1 MINSIRLVN
10 WRSHS
15 DTALEFRSG
24 TNLLVG
30 IMGAGKSSILEGIS
44 FALFGTFPALE
55 RRKLKIDNLVRLN
68 EPSSKILIE
77 FSWEGSK
84 YLVEREIERK
94 KNSTST
100 KAEIF
105 KDGQLVENGTSA
117 VNSYVE
123 NLTSVDY
130 DLFTRAIYSEQ
141 NNIEY
146 FLNLDPRRRKQ
157 EIDTLLGLD
166 RFETARANMVTV
178 TGRIKTKKQTLE
190 ENFSSEKLTELE
202 TQKKENSQKLADS
215 EKKLAETA
223 AKLEENQKRSAGLV
237 ESFEKMKKQ
246 KETFE
251 RLEKESIRLAA
262 NLDSLE
268 KETIPVDEKQF
279 EETRGRLSKL
289 VEERNK
295 QSESLRSLDSQNA
308 ELSKK
313 SGSIAAEIKSTQ
325 ESKIRIE
332 KLRAE
337 LNSILGQSTLDSLEA
352 KSKELEQSLLSHQS
366 EQQSLKQQ
374 ITEISDVLAKLKPGM
389 AECPLCSSALSGD
402 SLSHIKNER
411 TSLICAKEKRIT
423 ELSTLL
429 EKSKKDKASVMQA
442 LQRAST
448 ISSTIS
454 NTETKDVAALESS
467 ATQIKTELTSLEE
480 KKKTT
485 QGALDAVSKEMEAL
499 RLEIS
504 KIEEMLKKM
513 KQLDESRKKFSETKT
528 QLDSIKFDSKE
539 FEALRENAE
548 AARLEAERMKS
559 AKTILENEKKSAA
572 EVLQIVRKEISALGE
587 TKKQIADLYSLDE
600 ELAIYRNALL
610 ETQVTLRGSMTDAIN
625 GAMNEIW
632 PIFYPYHNYRA
643 LRLNVSEKDYVF
655 EVNDGEWKN
664 LDSIASGGERA
675 SAALTLRVALAMVLT
690 PKLSWLIL
698 DEPTHNLDS
707 QAVELLSSAL
717 QFKVPEV
724 VRQTFVITH
733 DENFM
738 GSDFASS
745 YRLTRDKEN
754 NGSTKAESI

>member
-55 RRKLKIDNLVRLN
+55 RRKLKMDNLVRLS
-68 EPSSKILIE
+68 EQFSKVALE

-84 YLVEREIERK
+84 YRVEREIERK
-94 KNSTST
+94 KSGTST
-100 KAEIF
+100 KAEMF
-105 KDGQLVENGTSA
+105 KDGALVENGTSA
-117 VNSYVE
+117 VNSYIE
-123 NLTSVDY
+123 TLTSVDY

-166 RFETARANMVTV
+166 KFETARANIVTV
-178 TGRIKTKKQTLE
+178 SGRVKTKKRTLE
-190 ENFSSEKLTELE
+190 ETFSTEKLAELE
-202 TQKKENSQKLADS
+202 NQEKEQSQKLADT
-215 EKKLAETA
+215 EKKLAELTS
-223 AKLEENQKRSAGLV
+223 KLEQNQKLAFALAA
-237 ESFEKMKKQ
+237 SFEQMKKQ
-246 KETFE
+246 KEKFE
-251 RLEKESIRLAA
+251 RLEKETIRLKAQI
-262 NLDSLE
+262 DSLE
-268 KETIPVDEKQF
+268 KESAPVDEKQF
-279 EETRGRLSKL
+279 NEMRGRLSKL
-289 VEERNK
+289 VEEKNK
-295 QSESLRSLDSQNA
+295 QADTLKSLDNRNA

-313 SGSIAAEIKSTQ
+313 SGAIASEMKTAGETRA
-325 ESKIRIE
+325 RIE

-337 LNSILGQSTLDSLEA
+337 LKSILGENTINSLED
-352 KSKELEQSLLSHQS
+352 KSKQLEQELLSHQS

-374 ITEISDVLAKLKPGM
+374 ISEISDVLAKLKPGM
-389 AECPLCSSALSGD
+389 AECPLCASTLTDD
-402 SLSHIKNER
+402 SLSHIQEER
-411 TSLICAKEKRIT
+411 SSLIAAKEKRIA
-423 ELSTLL
+423 ELSALL
-429 EKSKKDKASVMQA
+429 ERGKKEKGEISQS

-448 ISSTIS
+448 ISSTIE
-454 NTETKDVAALESS
+454 NTELVDTAGLETSAKEINGELS
-467 ATQIKTELTSLEE
+467 ATVE
-480 KKKTT
+480 KKKTIQT
-485 QGALDAVSKEMEAL
+485 SLDSLAKEMDAL

-504 KIEEMLKKM
+504 RTEEMLKRM
-513 KQLDESRKKFSETKT
+513 KQLEESRRKLAETEAGLLST
-528 QLDSIKFDSKE
+528 KFDSNE
-539 FEALRENAE
+539 FEALREKAE
-548 AARLEAERMKS
+548 AARLESERLRS
-559 AKTILENEKKSAA
+559 AKLSLESEKKSST
-572 EVLQIVRKEISALGE
+572 EMLSMVRKELERLGQI
-587 TKKQIADLYSLDE
+587 KKQISGLYSLDE
-600 ELAIYRNALL
+600 QLAIYRNALL
-610 ETQVTLRGSMTDAIN
+610 ETQVSLRSSLTDAIN

-655 EVNDGEWKN
+655 EVNDGQWKN

-675 SAALTLRVALAMVLT
+675 SAALTLRVALAMILT

-733 DENFM
+733 DEAFM

-754 NGSTKAESI
+754 NGATKAESI